1 MPAEFDLHDG
11 AFMREHYPT
20 VERVVLD
27 ELRRRTIQGAADWLR
42 AHPQTTVARA
52 VEALISD
59 DDFIRRTRPWII
71 RAELAER
78 HRKIRSDWTADI
90 ASLMNAA
97 NLDEPMRDSLLEFL
111 DDRIAK
117 DCASEHPLS
126 PKAREAEIRG
136 FIGAGLWHVAQHG
149 QLPVPAD
156 QVHEW
161 FSERMLAALVA
172 SRPDWREVVD
182 YERGFIADAAVEFE
196 AMDREFRATHRNEWR
211 ARIQRESADKFI
223 GNLVREMNQ

>member
-1 MPAEFDLHDG
+1 
-11 AFMREHYPT
+11 MRQHYPT

-27 ELRRRTIQGAADWLR
+27 ELRRRTIEGAADWLR
-42 AHPQTTVARA
+42 AHPKTTAA
-52 VEALISD
+52 AAAAALLAD
-59 DDFIRRTRPWII
+59 EGFMHRTRPWVI
-71 RAELAER
+71 RAELADR
-78 HRKIRSDWTADI
+78 QLKVRADWTEDI
-90 ASLMNAA
+90 ARLMNAA

-126 PKAREAEIRG
+126 PKAREAEIRD

-182 YERGFIADAAVEFE
+182 YERGFIADAAIEFE

-223 GNLVREMNQ
+223 GRLVLEMNQ